1 MDLKIIRRESY
12 KRATWKNGLGFTDEI
27 AIYPEDATLQKG
39 DFLWRISSARI
50 EKASPFSLF
59 PNHDRTLV
67 ILQGAGVRLLHT
79 YEPGEEP
86 EVVELTPLEPYEF
99 PGDVPSRCELIEDG
113 VTDLSVFVRS
123 AEAEGQTEVRAVDDS
138 EPFDWVPTGRWCFAY
153 VTDGEFE
160 VFAPGAG
167 DVLQLHEGDTLQLE
181 LPSGDPVR
189 FHGSGALVL
198 VVIQS

>member
-1 MDLKIIRRESY
+1 M
-12 KRATWKNGLGFTDEI
+12 
-27 AIYPEDATLQKG
+27 
-39 DFLWRISSARI
+39 
-50 EKASPFSLF
+50 
-59 PNHDRTLV
+59 
-67 ILQGAGVRLLHT
+67 HT

-99 PGDVPSRCELIEDG
+99 PGDVPSRCELLSGG

-123 AEAEGQTEVRAVDDS
+123 AEAQAMTEVRAVDDS
-138 EPFDWVPTGRWCFAY
+138 EPFDWTPTGRWNFAY

-167 DVLQLHEGDTLQLE
+167 DVLRLHEGDTLQME
-181 LPSGDPVR
+181 LPAGDPVR